1 MTILEHISQ
10 MKLGVLD
17 RAFDGWTDERTVG
30 RGYGYVDNVIELA
43 ATENLLAGV
52 VDGTTR
58 YYTNVRLEKDGEL
71 EAICSCPVGKRCKH
85 SVALIL
91 KAQQMLFTQVQVP
104 STIPE
109 EWITRPQ
116 ERARE
121 VERMREEKLRQQRLE
136 TEKRAAEQAYEEECG
151 RKREDAF
158 WRDFSAVR
166 EAVLALCR
174 NDSFE
179 KIKAA
184 AETFLEW
191 ADDDELY
198 QHPQLSQKVWGA
210 VNPTMDVVLETF
222 EVNGVDPADTIIWAY
237 ELTAPDRG
245 LSIGDRLE
253 ALKSSPAGQYA
264 HAMIWE
270 EVAHRIQ
277 GKLDE
282 IPVSDYSVGDCHS
295 RPWYWVE
302 ALCAAWERAGNV
314 EKVTDCYL
322 KFVSRIGNWREVAHY
337 LNRHQLYDKAI
348 EIVRE
353 GVKVCLDS
361 GEYDNDYDAQLQD
374 PLADA
379 FSGKGDHMKA
389 AAILA
394 EDFLANGTAE
404 KYRKTL
410 IEADKAGVREEV
422 RKGLIHA
429 LETGRN
435 PAGIITFKFQPAKQ
449 EFEWRPVPKP
459 VVYRIKLT
467 SPETPPWPLP
477 WANEGIRLFDSR
489 WTDFKSSCQS
499 DMEFLLKLA
508 LLDGDEAEIARRF
521 DDLPETPY
529 NGGMPLEGAQAEMCE
544 MVMAAMKGYRDD
556 IVQRLS
562 TKRKS
567 CYVREDRNGVK
578 CAVRVIKRLGENS
591 DDTFLDWPT
600 AMGSWK

>member
-184 AETFLEW
+184 AETFLE
-191 ADDDELY
+191 
-198 QHPQLSQKVWGA
+198 
-210 VNPTMDVVLETF
+210 
-222 EVNGVDPADTIIWAY
+222 
-237 ELTAPDRG
+237 
-245 LSIGDRLE
+245 
-253 ALKSSPAGQYA
+253 
-264 HAMIWE
+264 
-270 EVAHRIQ
+270 
-277 GKLDE
+277 
-282 IPVSDYSVGDCHS
+282 
-295 RPWYWVE
+295 
-302 ALCAAWERAGNV
+302 
-314 EKVTDCYL
+314 
-322 KFVSRIGNWREVAHY
+322 
-337 LNRHQLYDKAI
+337 
-348 EIVRE
+348 
-353 GVKVCLDS
+353 
-361 GEYDNDYDAQLQD
+361 
-374 PLADA
+374 
-379 FSGKGDHMKA
+379 
-389 AAILA
+389 
-394 EDFLANGTAE
+394 
-404 KYRKTL
+404 
-410 IEADKAGVREEV
+410 
-422 RKGLIHA
+422 
-429 LETGRN
+429 
-435 PAGIITFKFQPAKQ
+435 
-449 EFEWRPVPKP
+449 
-459 VVYRIKLT
+459 
-467 SPETPPWPLP
+467 
-477 WANEGIRLFDSR
+477 
-489 WTDFKSSCQS
+489 
-499 DMEFLLKLA
+499 
-508 LLDGDEAEIARRF
+508 
-521 DDLPETPY
+521 
-529 NGGMPLEGAQAEMCE
+529 
-544 MVMAAMKGYRDD
+544 
-556 IVQRLS
+556 
-562 TKRKS
+562 
-567 CYVREDRNGVK
+567 
-578 CAVRVIKRLGENS
+578 
-591 DDTFLDWPT
+591 
-600 AMGSWK
+600 

>member
-52 VDGTTR
+52 VDGTTL

-121 VERMREEKLRQQRLE
+121 VERLREEKLRQQRLE

-191 ADDDELY
+191 ADADELY

-253 ALKSSPAGQYA
+253 ALKSSPAGKYA

-295 RPWYWVE
+295 RPWDWVE

-337 LNRHQLYDKAI
+337 LNRRQLYDKAI

-394 EDFLANGTAE
+394 EDFLANGTVE

-410 IEADKAGVREEV
+410 SEADKAGVREEV

-499 DMEFLLKLA
+499 DMEFLLTLA

-521 DDLPETPY
+521 DDLP
-529 NGGMPLEGAQAEMCE
+529 
-544 MVMAAMKGYRDD
+544 
-556 IVQRLS
+556 
-562 TKRKS
+562 
-567 CYVREDRNGVK
+567 
-578 CAVRVIKRLGENS
+578 
-591 DDTFLDWPT
+591 
-600 AMGSWK
+600 